1 MRVLVV
7 GDAILDRYWFGDITR
22 ISPEA
27 PVPVVQ
33 IGEEKESIGGAANVA
48 RNIEA
53 MGIEVRTLYSES
65 FFTDPVVKLRV
76 ISRNQQTIR
85 IDFDRPQKPLLPE
98 IVEREA
104 KDCDIVV
111 LSDYAKGSLAMSPA
125 IIWKLKQAGKKVF
138 VDPKNRDYG
147 RYAGADV
154 LKPNLNEIREM
165 LGGWASEEELEH
177 KVKRMQR
184 QAKIEAV
191 LLTRGQDGM
200 TLFNG
205 SVTKIEC
212 ASKEV
217 FDVTGAGDTAIAAF
231 TAAVARGK
239 SMVEAAYLAN
249 KASGIAV
256 GRFGTAVVGW
266 QEFCE

>member
-7 GDAILDRYWFGDITR
+7 GDAILDKYWFGDITR

-27 PVPVVQ
+27 PVPVVAVTEQ
-33 IGEEKESIGGAANVA
+33 TESAGGAANVA

-53 MGIEVRTLYSES
+53 MGVEVRTIYSES
-65 FFTDPVVKLRV
+65 FASDPVVKLRV

-85 IDFDRPQKPLLPE
+85 IDFDRPQKPIVPE
-98 IVEREA
+98 AVERGAEG
-104 KDCDIVV
+104 CEIVV
-111 LSDYAKGSLAMSPA
+111 LSDYGKGALEHAPA
-125 IIWKLKQAGKKVF
+125 IIWRCKRAGKRVF
-138 VDPKNRDYG
+138 VDPKSRDYG

-154 LKPNLNEIREM
+154 LKPNLGELQEM

-184 QAKIEAV
+184 EAKIQAI
-191 LLTRGQDGM
+191 LLTRGAGGM

-205 SVTKIEC
+205 SVTQLGC
-212 ASKEV
+212 NARQV

-231 TAAVARGK
+231 AAAVARGK
-239 SMVEAAYLAN
+239 NFADAAYLAN
-249 KASGIAV
+249 RAAGLAV
-256 GRFGTAVVGW
+256 GRFGTAVIPW
-266 QEFCE
+266 AEFAD